1 MSVDWEAEGLLE
13 GVDDPAARD
22 ARVALLEELHDDG
35 VELDELRRAVQE
47 DRLALIPVERILL
60 PDGDRYTAEE
70 MAERTNTD
78 LEFLR
83 SLRQA
88 LGLPRP
94 QDDEPVYTS
103 EDLRAIELQ
112 RQLDEVGFDADQR
125 LEVARVLGQSMAQVA
140 EVVRDVTA
148 RALSKPGDTER
159 DRGLRYAEAARSA
172 APLLGPLLEQILT
185 LHLREQVLQ
194 DVLSATDLATGGVS
208 GATTVG
214 VAFADIV
221 GFTRLGEEIPS
232 EELGAVAGRLADL
245 ASDIAKPP
253 VRLVKLIGDAAM
265 LVAPREP
272 QAVLDA
278 ALELVAAAER
288 EGGDFPQLR
297 AGAAAGEAV
306 GRGGDW
312 YGSPVNV
319 ASRVTQIARP
329 QSVLATKAMRQAV
342 SDENAYRWSSAGR
355 RSLRGVR
362 GETTL
367 FRVRRAER
375 DGGDRDADD

>member
-1 MSVDWEAEGLLE
+1 MSVDWAEEGLLE
-13 GVDDPAARD
+13 GVEDESARD
-22 ARVALLEELHDDG
+22 ARIALLEELHDDG
-35 VELDELRRAVQE
+35 VELGELRRAVQE
-47 DRLALIPVERILL
+47 DRLALLPVERILA
-60 PDGDRYTAEE
+60 PEGSRYTAAQL
-70 MAERTNTD
+70 AEKTGAD
-78 LEFLR
+78 LDFLR
-83 SLRQA
+83 SLRQS

-94 QDDEPVYTS
+94 EDDEPVYT
-103 EDLRAIELQ
+103 DDDVRAVELQ
-112 RQLDEVGFDADQR
+112 AQLDQAGFDAEQR
-125 LEVARVLGQSMAQVA
+125 LEVARVLGQSMGQVA

-148 RALSKPGDTER
+148 RALARPGDTER

-194 DVLSATDLATGGVS
+194 DVISGTDLAMGGVS

-232 EELGAVAGRLADL
+232 EQLSRVAGRLSEL
-245 ASDIAKPP
+245 AGDIVKPP
-253 VRLVKLIGDAAM
+253 VRLVKMIGDAAM

-272 QAVLDA
+272 AAVLDA
-278 ALELVAAAER
+278 ALDLVAAAGRER
-288 EGGDFPQLR
+288 GDFPQLR

-329 QSVLATKAMRQAV
+329 QSVLATKAMREAV
-342 SDENAYRWSSAGR
+342 ADEDAYRWSLAGR
-355 RSLRGVR
+355 RSLRGVS
-362 GETTL
+362 GDTTL

-375 DGGDRDADD
+375 EDDGAGADP

>member
-1 MSVDWEAEGLLE
+1 MSVDWAAEGLLDGLE
-13 GVDDPAARD
+13 DDAAKE
-22 ARVALLEELHDDG
+22 ARIALLEDLHDDG
-35 VELDELRRAVQE
+35 VELDELRRAVAE
-47 DRLALIPVERILL
+47 DRLALLPVERILV
-60 PDGDRYTAEE
+60 PEGKRYTARE
-70 MAERTNTD
+70 MAEKTGTD
-78 LEFLR
+78 LAFLG

-94 QDDEPVYTS
+94 DDDEPVYTQ
-103 EDLRAIELQ
+103 DDVKAIELQ
-112 RQLDEVGFDADQR
+112 RQLDEAGFDADQR
-125 LEVARVLGQSMAQVA
+125 LEVARVLGHSMAQVA

-148 RALSKPGDTER
+148 RALSRPGDTER
-159 DRGLRYAEAARSA
+159 DRGLRYAEAARSS

-185 LHLREQVLQ
+185 MHLREQVLQ
-194 DVLSATDLATGGVS
+194 DVISATDLATGAVS

-232 EELGAVAGRLADL
+232 EDLSRVATRLAEL
-245 ASDIAKPP
+245 AGDIAKPP

-272 QAVLDA
+272 QAVLEA
-278 ALELVAAAER
+278 ALDLVAAAER

-297 AGAAAGEAV
+297 AGLATGEAV

-329 QSVLATKAMRQAV
+329 QSVLATKAMREAV
-342 SDENAYRWSSAGR
+342 DDDAAYRWSFAGR
-355 RSLRGVR
+355 RNLRGVA
-362 GETTL
+362 GDTSL
-367 FRVRRAER
+367 YRVRRA
-375 DGGDRDADD
+375 GGEPDDV

>member
-1 MSVDWEAEGLLE
+1 MSVDWGSEGLLE
-13 GVDDPAARD
+13 GVKDESARD
-22 ARVALLEELHDDG
+22 ARIALLEELHDDG
-35 VELDELRRAVQE
+35 VELDELRRAVSE
-47 DRLALIPVERILL
+47 DRLALLPVERILA
-60 PDGDRYTAEE
+60 PEGTRYTA
-70 MAERTNTD
+70 AELAEKTGAELD
-78 LEFLR
+78 FLR
-83 SLRQA
+83 SMRQA

-94 QDDEPVYTS
+94 EDDEPVYT
-103 EDLRAIELQ
+103 DDDVKAVELQ
-112 RQLDEVGFDADQR
+112 GQLDQAGFDAEQR
-125 LEVARVLGQSMAQVA
+125 LEVARVLGQSMGQVA

-148 RALSKPGDTER
+148 RALARPGDTER

-194 DVLSATDLATGGVS
+194 DVISGTDLAMGGVS
-208 GATTVG
+208 GATMVG

-232 EELGAVAGRLADL
+232 EELSRVAGRLSEL
-245 ASDIAKPP
+245 AGDIVKPP
-253 VRLVKLIGDAAM
+253 VRLVKMIGDAAM

-272 QAVLDA
+272 AAVLDT
-278 ALELVAAAER
+278 ALDLVAAAGR

-329 QSVLATKAMRQAV
+329 QSVLATKAVREAV
-342 SDENAYRWSSAGR
+342 ADEDAYRWSYAGH
-355 RSLRGVR
+355 RSLRGVS
-362 GETTL
+362 GDTTL
-367 FRVRRAER
+367 FRVRRPEH
-375 DGGDRDADD
+375 DGSGDADG

>member
-1 MSVDWEAEGLLE
+1 MSVDWAAEGLLDGLE
-13 GVDDPAARD
+13 DDAAKD
-22 ARVALLEELHDDG
+22 ARIALLEELHDDG
-35 VELDELRRAVQE
+35 VELDELRRAVAE
-47 DRLALIPVERILL
+47 DRLALLPVERILV
-60 PDGDRYTAEE
+60 PEGERYTAREI
-70 MAERTNTD
+70 AERTGTD
-78 LEFLR
+78 LDFLR
-83 SLRQA
+83 TLRQA

-94 QDDEPVYTS
+94 EDDDPVYT
-103 EDLRAIELQ
+103 EDDVKAIELQ
-112 RQLDEVGFDADQR
+112 RQLDEAGFDADQR
-125 LEVARVLGQSMAQVA
+125 LEVARVLGQSMGQVA

-148 RALSKPGDTER
+148 RALSRPGDTAR
-159 DRGLRYAEAARSA
+159 DRGLRYAEAARSS

-185 LHLREQVLQ
+185 MHLREQVLQ
-194 DVLSATDLATGGVS
+194 DVISATDLATGAVA

-232 EELGAVAGRLADL
+232 EDLSRVATRLAEL
-245 ASDIAKPP
+245 AGDIAKPP

-272 QAVLDA
+272 QAALDA
-278 ALELVAAAER
+278 ALDLVAAAER

-297 AGAAAGEAV
+297 AGLAAGEAV

-329 QSVLATKAMRQAV
+329 QSVLATKAVREAV
-342 SDENAYRWSSAGR
+342 DEDAYRWSFAGR
-355 RSLRGVR
+355 RKLRGVS
-362 GETTL
+362 GDTSL
-367 FRVRRAER
+367 FRVRRA
-375 DGGDRDADD
+375 GDAPEDE